1 MATIT
6 KRKWKT
12 SKGVEREAWVLAY
25 TDAGG
30 KRHKEQYEKKRDAE
44 ARRTEVTHQVVTG
57 TYRAD
62 AATTTV
68 EDAVADYLKLLA
80 GRRDRGEHVT
90 EHYYRTV
97 EGQLRNYVAPTE
109 EHRAKQPDKTRI
121 IFDGGIGAV
130 KLSQCTA
137 KVIGDFRDRLR
148 DAGVGVVTTR
158 RILGS
163 LSRALQHAVGND
175 LLAINP
181 AAKIRVTGKRGDG
194 EKKVELPAKADVAA
208 AIIEAKGSMAVR
220 MRLSASAG
228 LRASELYALRW
239 KHVSFNAG
247 ELSVEGRVDAYKNE
261 DVTKS
266 EAGARQVPLSSAMLA
281 ELRKWKDAAKSSEAD
296 DLVFPNSKGGF
307 LDHKNILKR
316 EFRPLLAAAAAKA
329 KAEGR
334 KFKPFN
340 WHALRHFAI
349 SLWIEAGLQP
359 KTVQTFAGHSTL
371 AVTMSRYAKLFPSDS
386 HRNVMDQISS
396 SIFGAGPPDGA
407 QMAHDAM
414 DAL

>member
-6 KRKWKT
+6 KRRWKT
-12 SKGVEREAWVLAY
+12 SKGEQREAWVLAY
-25 TDAGG
+25 TDAAG
-30 KRHKEQYEKKRDAE
+30 KRHKEQHDKKRDAE
-44 ARRTEVTHQVVTG
+44 ARRTEVTHQVVVG

-109 EHRAKQPDKTRI
+109 EHRAKQPEKTRI

-130 KLSQCTA
+130 KLSQATA
-137 KVIGDFRDRLR
+137 KVVSDFRDRLR
-148 DAGVGVVTTR
+148 EAGVGVVTTR

-163 LSRALQHAVGND
+163 LSRVFQNAVGND
-175 LLAINP
+175 LMAINP
-181 AAKIRVTGKRGDG
+181 AANIRVTGKRGEG
-194 EKKVELPAKADVAA
+194 SKKVVPPSKSDLAA
-208 AIIEAKGSMAVR
+208 ALAQAKGSLAVR

-228 LRASELYALRW
+228 VRASELYALRW
-239 KHVSFNAG
+239 KHVAFNAG
-247 ELSVEGRVDAYKNE
+247 ELTVDGRVDAYKNE
-261 DVTKS
+261 DTTKS
-266 EAGARQVPLSSAMLA
+266 VAGIRQVPLSSAMLA

-296 DLVFPNSKGGF
+296 DLVFPDSKGGF

-316 EFRPLLAAAAAKA
+316 EFRPLLTATAT
-329 KAEGR
+329 KAEEDGR
-334 KFKPFN
+334 KFKAFN

-359 KTVQTFAGHSTL
+359 KTVQTFAGHSSL
-371 AVTMSRYAKLFPSDS
+371 AVTMSRYGHLFPSDT

-396 SIFGAGPPDGA
+396 SIFGDGA
-407 QMAHDAM
+407 QMAHDAVES
-414 DAL
+414 L

>member
-12 SKGVEREAWVLAY
+12 SKGEEREAWVLAF
-25 TDAGG
+25 TDAAG
-30 KRHKEQYEKKRDAE
+30 KRHKEQFEKKRDAE

-57 TYRAD
+57 TYRAE
-62 AATTTV
+62 AASTTV
-68 EDAVADYLKLLA
+68 DDAVTDYLKLLA

-109 EHRAKQPDKTRI
+109 EHRLKQSEKTRI
-121 IFDGGIGAV
+121 IFDGGIGTV

-137 KVIGDFRDRLR
+137 KVVGDFRDRLR

-175 LLAINP
+175 LLAVNP
-181 AAKIRVTGKRGDG
+181 ATNIRVTGKRGEG
-194 EKKVELPAKADVAA
+194 SKKVTPPSKADL
-208 AIIEAKGSMAVR
+208 AIALAQARGSLAVR
-220 MRLSASAG
+220 VRLSASSG
-228 LRASELYALRW
+228 VRASELYAVRW
-239 KHVSFNAG
+239 KHVAFNAG
-247 ELSVEGRVDAYKNE
+247 ELTIDGRVDAYKNE
-261 DVTKS
+261 DTTKS
-266 EAGARQVPLSSAMLA
+266 VAGIRQVPLSSAMLA
-281 ELRKWKDAAKSSEAD
+281 ELLAWKEAAKKKEAD
-296 DLVFPNSKGGF
+296 DLVFPNTKGGF

-316 EFRPLLAAAAAKA
+316 EFRPLMKAAAAKA
-329 KAEGR
+329 KEEGR

-359 KTVQTFAGHSTL
+359 KTVQTFAGHSSL
-371 AVTMSRYAKLFPSDS
+371 AVTMSRYGHLFPSDT
-386 HRNVMDQISS
+386 HRNVMDQISP
-396 SIFGAGPPDGA
+396 SIFGDGA
-407 QMAHDAM
+407 QMAHDAEE
-414 DAL
+414 AL

>member
-6 KRKWKT
+6 KRRWKT

-25 TDAGG
+25 TDASG
-30 KRHKEQYEKKRDAE
+30 KRHKEQFEKKRDAE

-62 AATTTV
+62 AASTTV
-68 EDAVADYLKLLA
+68 EDAVKDYLKHLA
-80 GRRDRGEHVT
+80 GRRDRGEHAG
-90 EHYYRTV
+90 EHYLRTV
-97 EGQLRNYVAPTE
+97 EGQLYNYVAPQE
-109 EHRAKQPDKTRI
+109 GRAVE
-121 IFDGGIGAV
+121 FEGGIGAV

-137 KVIGDFRDRLR
+137 KVVSDFRDRLR

-163 LSRALQHAVGND
+163 LSRALQHAVSND

-181 AAKIRVTGKRGDG
+181 ASNIRVTGKRGEG
-194 EKKVELPAKADVAA
+194 AKKVVPPSKADLAA
-208 AIIEAKGSMAVR
+208 ALGQAKGSIAIR

-228 LRASELYALRW
+228 VRASELYALRW
-239 KHVSFNAG
+239 RHVAFNAG
-247 ELSVEGRVDAYKNE
+247 ELTVDGRVDAYKNE
-261 DVTKS
+261 DTTKS
-266 EAGARQVPLSSAMLA
+266 TAGIRQVPLSSAMLA
-281 ELRKWKDAAKSSEAD
+281 ELRKWKDSAKSSEAD

-316 EFRPLLAAAAAKA
+316 EFRPLLAAATAKA
-329 KAEGR
+329 KEDGG
-334 KFKPFN
+334 KFKAFN

-349 SLWIEAGLQP
+349 STWIEAGMQP
-359 KTVQTFAGHSTL
+359 KTVQTFAGHSSL
-371 AVTMSRYAKLFPSDS
+371 AVTMSRYGHMFPSDT

-396 SIFGAGPPDGA
+396 SIFGSGA
-407 QMAHDAM
+407 QMAHDATEVP
-414 DAL
+414 